1 MSHWLFKTFHMLLTL
16 KCCHLTSTDIH
27 VSSWFVSVAVIAY
40 FSWPSPNQPA
50 IWFQQP
56 SDELADVC
64 VGFCG
69 RTSQPFPP
77 AAAVIRQQSN
87 ILCRA
92 SILLFSPSA
101 LLPVPPS
108 SFRLT
113 QGENDRHFQRQ
124 RDELHFFSISDWKEK
139 QVLTRLNKGIVSRRR
154 LYAAVL
160 VCRYIFKEEFE
171 TQKQNNPI
179 KSTKETHGELI
190 VLAIIKICS

>member
-1 MSHWLFKTFHMLLTL
+1 MSHWLFKTFHMLITL

-108 SFRLT
+108 FFRLT

-124 RDELHFFSISDWKEK
+124 RDELHFFFISDWKEK

-154 LYAAVL
+154 LFMQQCWFVVTFSRRNLRHRSKTIPSKA
-160 VCRYIFKEEFE
+160 
-171 TQKQNNPI
+171 QK
-179 KSTKETHGELI
+179 KHMVSL
-190 VLAIIKICS
+190 LC

>member
-1 MSHWLFKTFHMLLTL
+1 MSHWLFKTFHMLITL
-16 KCCHLTSTDIH
+16 QCCHLTSTDIH

-40 FSWPSPNQPA
+40 FSWPGPNQPA

-108 SFRLT
+108 FFRLT
-113 QGENDRHFQRQ
+113 QGENDRHFQRR
-124 RDELHFFSISDWKEK
+124 RDELHYFFFISDWEKKE
-139 QVLTRLNKGIVSRRR
+139 VLTRLNKGIVSVTF
-154 LYAAVL
+154 YAAVL

-171 TQKQNNPI
+171 TQKQNNPN

-190 VLAIIKICS
+190 VQ

>member
-1 MSHWLFKTFHMLLTL
+1 MSHWLFKTFHMLITL

-108 SFRLT
+108 FFRLT

-124 RDELHFFSISDWKEK
+124 RDELHFFFISDWKKK

-154 LYAAVL
+154 LFMQQCWFVVTFSRRNLRHRSKTIPSKA
-160 VCRYIFKEEFE
+160 
-171 TQKQNNPI
+171 QK
-179 KSTKETHGELI
+179 KHMVSL
-190 VLAIIKICS
+190 LC

>member
-40 FSWPSPNQPA
+40 FSWPSSNQPA

-124 RDELHFFSISDWKEK
+124 CDELHFFSFQTGKRNRYWQDWTKELCHERNFM
-139 QVLTRLNKGIVSRRR
+139 QQCWFVVTFSRRNLR
-154 LYAAVL
+154 HRSKTIPSKA
-160 VCRYIFKEEFE
+160 
-171 TQKQNNPI
+171 QK
-179 KSTKETHGELI
+179 KHMVSL
-190 VLAIIKICS
+190 LC

>member
-1 MSHWLFKTFHMLLTL
+1 MSHWLFKTFHMLITL
-16 KCCHLTSTDIH
+16 QCCHLTSTDIH

-40 FSWPSPNQPA
+40 FSWPGPNQPA

-87 ILCRA
+87 MLCRA
-92 SILLFSPSA
+92 SILLFSPCA

-108 SFRLT
+108 FSSHTRWKWQTLSET
-113 QGENDRHFQRQ
+113 TWWAA
-124 RDELHFFSISDWKEK
+124 LFFFISDWKKK

-154 LYAAVL
+154 LFMQQCWFVVTFSRRNLRHRSKTIPSKA
-160 VCRYIFKEEFE
+160 
-171 TQKQNNPI
+171 QN
-179 KSTKETHGELI
+179 KHI
-190 VLAIIKICS
+190 VSLLCNN

>member
-1 MSHWLFKTFHMLLTL
+1 MSHWLFKTFHMLITL

-108 SFRLT
+108 FFRLT

-124 RDELHFFSISDWKEK
+124 RDELHFFFISDWKEK

>member
-40 FSWPSPNQPA
+40 FSWPSPNQSA

-124 RDELHFFSISDWKEK
+124 RDELHFFSFQTGKRNRYWQDWTKELCHERNFM
-139 QVLTRLNKGIVSRRR
+139 QQCWFVVTFSRRNLR
-154 LYAAVL
+154 HRSKTIPSKA
-160 VCRYIFKEEFE
+160 
-171 TQKQNNPI
+171 QK
-179 KSTKETHGELI
+179 KHMVSL
-190 VLAIIKICS
+190 LC

>member
-1 MSHWLFKTFHMLLTL
+1 MSHWLFKTFHMLITL

-108 SFRLT
+108 FFRLT

-124 RDELHFFSISDWKEK
+124 RDELHFFFISDWKEK

-154 LYAAVL
+154 LFMQQCWFVVTFSRRNL
-160 VCRYIFKEEFE
+160 R
-171 TQKQNNPI
+171 QKQNNPI

>member
-113 QGENDRHFQRQ
+113 QGESDRHFQRQ
-124 RDELHFFSISDWKEK
+124 RDELHFFHFRLERETGIDKTEQRNCVTNETLCSSAGLSLHFQGGIWDTEAK
-139 QVLTRLNKGIVSRRR
+139 QSH
-154 LYAAVL
+154 
-160 VCRYIFKEEFE
+160 
-171 TQKQNNPI
+171 QKHKRNTWWAYCASNN
-179 KSTKETHGELI
+179 
-190 VLAIIKICS
+190 

>member
-1 MSHWLFKTFHMLLTL
+1 MSHWLFKTFHMLITL

-108 SFRLT
+108 FFRLT

-124 RDELHFFSISDWKEK
+124 RDELHFFFHFRLERETGIDKTEQRNCVTKE
-139 QVLTRLNKGIVSRRR
+139 TF
-154 LYAAVL
+154 YAAVL

-171 TQKQNNPI
+171 TEAKQSHQKHKRNTWWAYCASNN
-179 KSTKETHGELI
+179 
-190 VLAIIKICS
+190 

>member
-1 MSHWLFKTFHMLLTL
+1 M
-16 KCCHLTSTDIH
+16 STDIH

-124 RDELHFFSISDWKEK
+124 RDELHFFSFQTGK
-139 QVLTRLNKGIVSRRR
+139 RNKGIVSRTK